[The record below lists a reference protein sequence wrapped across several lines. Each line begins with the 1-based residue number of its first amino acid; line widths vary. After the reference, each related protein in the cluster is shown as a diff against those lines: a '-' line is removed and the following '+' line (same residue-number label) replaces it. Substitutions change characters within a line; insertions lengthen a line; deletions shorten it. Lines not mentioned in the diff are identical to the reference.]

1 MSDDAERL
9 QELEQEL
16 LDAYEQLDERDREL
30 EDLRDGVGGSGG
42 GRDDAREDDDKI
54 AEERDRLISDLEKYR
69 EELMESKDLIAD
81 LQANAGESKIT
92 NETLASDKKALTEQ
106 VSWTSH
112 MFQLYHQFSE
122 SLTILSPT
130 SPTHPPTHPPRTN
143 PKRNFSTSKRTT
155 HR

>member
-112 MFQLYHQFSE
+112 MFQLYHQF
-122 SLTILSPT
+122 L
-130 SPTHPPTHPPRTN
+130 
-143 PKRNFSTSKRTT
+143 KV
-155 HR
+155 

>member
-69 EELMESKDLIAD
+69 EELMESKEDAED
-81 LQANAGESKIT
+81 RMK
-92 NETLASDKKALTEQ
+92 TLERLLVEVLVEQQKKLL
-106 VSWTSH
+106 S
-112 MFQLYHQFSE
+112 
-122 SLTILSPT
+122 ILAQKPEDVARQMREEG
-130 SPTHPPTHPPRTN
+130 HGG
-143 PKRNFSTSKRTT
+143 
-155 HR
+155 